1 MSKKLPAI
9 PVHIVDDDADVRLSV
24 SFMLRGEGH
33 ECTLHESGEQFLDV
47 VADLEPGCILLDL
60 HLGDG
65 DGLDIQRRLADRG
78 ISMPV
83 VLMTGHG
90 DVSTAV
96 KAMKLGAIDF
106 IQKPFGKADLMTALK
121 AAGELVGQ
129 TTQMDG
135 ERAEAQQLIELLSP
149 RERQV
154 LDGLAHGQHNKTIA
168 FELGIS
174 PRTVEIHRAN
184 AMRKLEVRTL
194 PEMLHIAFQ
203 AGVMEG

>member
-1 MSKKLPAI
+1 MSKKLSAI
-9 PVHIVDDDADVRLSV
+9 PVHIVDDDPDVRLSV

-33 ECTLHESGEQFLDV
+33 ECTLHESGEKFLEAAD
-47 VADLEPGCILLDL
+47 DLEPGCILLDL
-60 HLGDG
+60 YLQDCS
-65 DGLDIQRRLADRG
+65 GLEIQSRLAERG

-90 DVSTAV
+90 DVTTAV
-96 KAMKLGAIDF
+96 QAMKLGAIDF
-106 IQKPFGKADLMTALK
+106 IQKPFAKADLITALK
-121 AAGELVGQ
+121 AADELVSQ
-129 TTQMDG
+129 ISEVED
-135 ERAEAQQLIELLSP
+135 ERAEAQHLMELLSP

-154 LDGLAHGQHNKTIA
+154 LDGLANGHHNKTIA

-194 PEMLHIAFQ
+194 PEMLRIAFQ
-203 AGVMEG
+203 ASVA